1 MVKLKRKLVLLLSA
15 ILAVS
20 IAVSLCAVTA
30 FATDGT
36 DKFDGQPNLATD
48 ASLWNKG
55 TKTNADWYSVG
66 ENGIGIT
73 EYGAGSAPTALSL
86 KELLPHEGVLQ
97 VAFNSDV
104 NSAGYLKMV
113 FADNSGSTNGLA
125 MKPWEISGSAE
136 HIALEVNNNG
146 VFLWHY
152 NKGNEYG
159 NHSQLGINNATENYI
174 DGNDHVIK
182 VEYKAGENA
191 YKLKL
196 SIGDTVHYDNTIAT
210 DKLFVNNV
218 LTLGGY
224 GNNRVEANLAI
235 KSVTVEQI
243 GEEPAPVIDENN
255 LLGKADK
262 WTISESA
269 TLDETAATL
278 TANGITG
285 SIAALK
291 EVLPAEATI
300 SMKAEL
306 LGVPTEDTHRGMV
319 QFRLLSNDVE
329 EVVMQIDGDGN
340 VWLMRIDKLTVV
352 DGKNKI
358 LVSSGEWFPG
368 LLAGLNSIQIS
379 ITPEFDAED
388 GSDVL
393 IVVSAGAK
401 NVGLVVENLDLVT
414 GNYFEVI
421 GMGVGGIKIT
431 EIKVDDMV
439 KEKPDS
445 AITEK
450 DLIKDA
456 SGWSYITSSISDDKI
471 ELGSQDYLQYTKQL
485 PVEGEFTFTI
495 KGTADCGAYYYLGFG
510 NFKSTLWGG
519 EEVTAGQDRFR
530 ITTTGT
536 TGFYT
541 IGLSDGSAVAK
552 KSSDTTMLF
561 DGTNQTFTWKTEKVD
576 GGLKITLTRN
586 GIEEFSNVYAS
597 DTALGSSEG
606 FYLMF
611 RATSTHDANP
621 VITNVKSTVVEKI
634 DVEAYNAAIAIKRAI
649 YALDKPTEENA
660 ATVKESAAALIK
672 NLTDE
677 QRKVVNNELYATYI
691 IEKADAIIAAVADKA
706 AAKIVSDKIDA
717 LKTTYAT
724 ITADNV
730 EAAKTALEEVKADYA
745 ALTDAQKGYVTNY
758 GDVETVEIAIDDYEN
773 SLPENIAVADKAAAK
788 VVSDKIEALKT
799 TYATITADN
808 VEAAK
813 KAVKE
818 VKADY
823 VALTSAQKNYVTN
836 YGDVETVE
844 KAISAYEKGQQGG
857 EEKAGCFGAVSLGGI
872 CAVATLLGAAILV
885 FKKRR

>member
-1 MVKLKRKLVLLLSA
+1 MGIKEEIMVKLKRKLVLLVSA

-30 FATDGT
+30 FAAGGT
-36 DKFDGQPNLATD
+36 DKFDGQTNLATD
-48 ASLWNKG
+48 ASLWNRG
-55 TKTNADWYSVG
+55 AKTDSAWYFVG

-97 VAFNSDV
+97 VTFNSDV
-104 NSAGYLKMV
+104 NPAGYLKMV

-125 MKPWEISGSAE
+125 MKPWEISGKAE
-136 HIALEVNNNG
+136 HVALEINNNG
-146 VFLWHY
+146 IFLWHY
-152 NKGNEYG
+152 NKGNEYP
-159 NHSQLGINNATENYI
+159 NASQLGVNNATVNYI

-182 VEYKAGENA
+182 VEYKAEESA

-196 SIGDTVHYDNTIAT
+196 TIDETVHYDNTLT
-210 DKLFVNNV
+210 TSKLFVNNV

-224 GNNRVEANLAI
+224 GNNKVDANLAI
-235 KSVTVEQI
+235 KSVTIEKL
-243 GEEPAPVIDENN
+243 GEEPTPVIDANN

-262 WTISESA
+262 WTVSENA

-285 SIAALK
+285 SIAELK
-291 EVLPAEATI
+291 DVLPAEAII

-306 LGVPTEDTHRGMV
+306 LDVPTEDTHKGMIR
-319 QFRLLSNDVE
+319 FRILSNDVE

-340 VWLMRIDKLTVV
+340 VWLMHIDKVN
-352 DGKNKI
+352 DDEI
-358 LVSSGEWFPG
+358 LASSGEWFPG
-368 LLAGLNSIQIS
+368 LLAGLNAIQIS
-379 ITPEFDAED
+379 ITPEFDAD

-393 IVVSAGAK
+393 VVVSSAAK

-414 GNYFEVI
+414 GNHFEVI

-439 KEKPDS
+439 KEKSDS
-445 AITEK
+445 ALTEK

-456 SGWSYITSSISDDKI
+456 SGWSYVSSSISDDKI
-471 ELGSQDYLQYTKQL
+471 ELGQQDFLQYTKEL
-485 PVEGEFTFTI
+485 PAEGEFTFTI
-495 KGTADCGAYYYLGFG
+495 KGTADCNSWYYLGFG
-510 NFKSTLWGG
+510 NFKSTLWDG
-519 EEVTAGQDRFR
+519 EEVTAGQNRFR

-536 TGFYT
+536 QGFYT
-541 IGLSDGSAVAK
+541 IGLSDGSAVSK
-552 KSSDTTMLF
+552 KTPDTTMLF
-561 DGTNQTFTWKTEKVD
+561 DGTNQTFTWKTEKAD

-597 DTALGSSEG
+597 DTALGSSKG

-611 RATSTHDANP
+611 RATGAHNANP
-621 VITNVKSTVVEKI
+621 VITDVKSTVVEKV
-634 DVEAYNAAIAIKRAI
+634 DVAEYNAAIAIKRAI

-660 ATVKESAAALIK
+660 TTIKENAAALIE

-691 IEKADAIIAAVADKA
+691 IEKADAIIAAAADKA
-706 AAKIVSDKIDA
+706 AAKIVSDKIEA

-730 EAAKTALEEVKADYA
+730 EAAKNAVEEVKAAYA

-758 GDVETVEIAIDDYEN
+758 GDVETVEIAIGDYEN
-773 SLPENIAVADKAAAK
+773 SLPENVDKAAAK
-788 VVSDKIEALKT
+788 VVSDKIETLKT

-818 VKADY
+818 VKSDY

-857 EEKAGCFGAVSLGGI
+857 EKSGCLAAVSLGGI
-872 CAVATLLGAAILV
+872 FAVATLLGAAILV
-885 FKKRR
+885 LKKRR

>member
-15 ILAVS
+15 ILVVS

-30 FATDGT
+30 FAADGA
-36 DKFDGQPNLATD
+36 DKFDGQTNLATD

-55 TKTNADWYSVG
+55 AKTDSAWYSVG

-73 EYGAGSAPTALSL
+73 EYGAGTAPTALSL

-97 VAFNSDV
+97 VTFNSDV
-104 NSAGYLKMV
+104 NSAGYFKMV

-159 NHSQLGINNATENYI
+159 NHSQLGINNAAVNYI

-182 VEYKAGENA
+182 VEYEADENA

-210 DKLFVNNV
+210 SMLFVNNV

-235 KSVTVEQI
+235 KSVTVEQL
-243 GEEPAPVIDENN
+243 GEEPAPVIDANN

-262 WTISESA
+262 WTVSENA
-269 TLDETAATL
+269 TLDETTATL

-291 EVLPAEATI
+291 DVLPAEATI

-306 LGVPTEDTHRGMV
+306 LDVPAEDTHRGMIR
-319 QFRLLSNDVE
+319 FRLLSNDVE

-379 ITPEFDAED
+379 ITPEFDAEE

-393 IVVSAGAK
+393 VVVSAGAK

-431 EIKVDDMV
+431 DIKVDDMV
-439 KEKPDS
+439 KEKSDS
-445 AITEK
+445 ALTEK

-456 SGWSYITSSISDDKI
+456 SGWSYVSSSISDDKI
-471 ELGSQDYLQYTKQL
+471 ELGQKDFLQYTKAL

-495 KGTADCGAYYYLGFG
+495 KGTADCNSWYYLGFG
-510 NFKSTLWGG
+510 NFKSTLWDG
-519 EEVTAGQDRFR
+519 EEVTAGQNRFR

-536 TGFYT
+536 QGFYT

-552 KSSDTTMLF
+552 KTPDTTMLF

-611 RATSTHDANP
+611 RATGAHNANP
-621 VITNVKSTVVEKI
+621 VITDVKSTVVEKV
-634 DVEAYNAAIAIKRAI
+634 DVAAYNEAIAIKRAI

-660 ATVKESAAALIK
+660 ATVKENATALIE

-691 IEKADAIIAAVADKA
+691 IEKADAVIAAAADKA
-706 AAKIVSDKIDA
+706 AAKIVSDKIEA

-730 EAAKTALEEVKADYA
+730 EAAKTAVEEVKADYA

-758 GDVETVEIAIDDYEN
+758 GDVETIEIAIDDYEN
-773 SLPENIAVADKAAAK
+773 SLPENVDKAAAK

-857 EEKAGCFGAVSLGGI
+857 EEKTGCLGAVSLGGI

-885 FKKRR
+885 LKKRR